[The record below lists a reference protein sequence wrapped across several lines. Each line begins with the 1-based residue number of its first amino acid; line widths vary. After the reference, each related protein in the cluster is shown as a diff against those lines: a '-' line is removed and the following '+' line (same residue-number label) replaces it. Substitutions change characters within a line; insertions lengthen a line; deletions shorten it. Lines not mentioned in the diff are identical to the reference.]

1 MRLTGHGVDG
11 VVVSGNQSQCSVGYV
26 VGDQVQ
32 CGVGVVCSTYD
43 VTDEEDSV
51 TGSGVVHNV
60 VDNGAVVLFDGLKPT
75 VRGDGVVEE
84 VGVGNKKVGHV
95 LTLYECDDVFV

>member
-1 MRLTGHGVDG
+1 M
-11 VVVSGNQSQCSVGYV
+11 
-26 VGDQVQ
+26 GDQVQ

-43 VTDEEDSV
+43 VADEEDGV
-51 TGSGVVHNV
+51 TGSGVAHDV
-60 VDNGAVVLFDGLKPT
+60 VDDSVVVLFDGLKTT